1 MQTGLD
7 KAILAMLKAYYEDLN
22 KRYDKLSKDFFA
34 KKRIWREIYKSD
46 ISISLCD
53 KRFPE
58 YLALVAAQSKRQ
70 ELGLLR
76 KSIRHLINMLEG
88 DTDAR

>member
-7 KAILAMLKAYYEDLN
+7 KTMLAMLKVYYEDLN

-34 KKRIWREIYKSD
+34 KKHIWREVYKSD

-58 YLALVAAQSKRQ
+58 YLALAVAQSKRQ
-70 ELGLLR
+70 KLGLLR